1 MNIKWGQ
8 NIFAALSGVG
18 LAMVG
23 INIFDQP
30 VKTVCV
36 INLIYRVCS
45 YIDENHMEQVVT

>member
-30 VKTVCV
+30 VKTVCAIVV

-45 YIDENHMEQVVT
+45 YIDENHME